1 MSRIVFW
8 YVLVKIV
15 CDLGADVCRVGGER
29 DGGREYGRV
38 EYRLEEGGCYC
49 CLYVMN
55 RAVMTALIGLCVQI
69 APLMAL

>member
-8 YVLVKIV
+8 YVLVMIFW
-15 CDLGADVCRVGGER
+15 DFGADICRIGGEH
-29 DGGREYGRV
+29 DGWREHGCV
-38 EYRLEEGGCYC
+38 EYRLEAGGCNC

-69 APLMAL
+69 AQLMGP